1 MTEGNSRVTG
11 IAGLISILEQAVI
24 AKGIKWPLYEHQR
37 FFCNATKIIAI
48 WHRIYKHFKIQQVAL
63 DYIPGIILKA
73 IYK

>member
-1 MTEGNSRVTG
+1 MGGFPAKIDQSLVFPLCCGVTEGNSRVTG

-48 WHRIYKHFKIQQVAL
+48 
-63 DYIPGIILKA
+63 
-73 IYK
+73 

>member
-1 MTEGNSRVTG
+1 MFITNIIHVYIYNCGVTEGNSRVTG

-48 WHRIYKHFKIQQVAL
+48 
-63 DYIPGIILKA
+63 
-73 IYK
+73 